1 MSDAELDEL
10 LAEAHSVVNDRSV
23 ARVSRTLEV
32 LPRMLTALDR
42 VVLYRRE
49 LSDTR
54 IELTQAVRRM
64 REAVW
69 ALQKSDPGIT
79 LGAAH
84 IEREVHVIRRL
95 LDRIDRLLHTPE
107 T

>member
-1 MSDAELDEL
+1 MIDVELDDL
-10 LAEAHSVVNDRSV
+10 LAEARLAANDRTV
-23 ARVSRTLEV
+23 ARVSRTLDV
-32 LPRMLTALDR
+32 FPRVVVALDR

-49 LSDTR
+49 LRDSR
-54 IELTQAVRRM
+54 EELTVAVRRM

-69 ALQKSDPGIT
+69 QLQKADPSVT

-107 T
+107 A